1 MPDTDNLQYTEQH
14 EWIRTHG
21 DVFTI
26 GITDFATEALGDIV
40 FVQLPHVGD
49 VLKAGQVCGEIEST
63 KSVSDLFAPVSGTVT
78 EVNSSVDDSPEIVG
92 ADPYGDGWLFR
103 VAPDGR
109 GLDGLLDADA
119 YRQLAQ
125 GG

>member
-14 EWIRTHG
+14 EWIRTDG

-40 FVQLPHVGD
+40 FVQLPQVGD
-49 VLKAGQVCGEIEST
+49 VLKTGQMCGEIEST

>member
-14 EWIRTHG
+14 EWIRTDG

-40 FVQLPHVGD
+40 FVQLPQVGD
-49 VLKAGQVCGEIEST
+49 VLKTGQVCGEIEST

-92 ADPYGDGWLFR
+92 ADPYGGGWLFR

>member
-14 EWIRTHG
+14 EWIRTDG

>member
-14 EWIRTHG
+14 EWIRTDG

-40 FVQLPHVGD
+40 FVQLPQVGD
-49 VLKAGQVCGEIEST
+49 VLKTGQVCGEIEST